1 MKIKNVLIDDRENV
15 ITVGDLVRNSAGDNV
30 PKSYRV
36 VYAHVDEV
44 NDNKLQLTADSI
56 QTTRDRYP
64 VLVEHAD
71 NRVEDVVG
79 YITTNGKPNEA
90 GEFVGDI
97 TFYTNTPQAQHAEQ
111 LWRDGVINELSVS
124 YYIKDYDVME
134 DGEYVRV
141 NSAILKEV
149 SLVSV
154 GADRHTGEVSE
165 NKEGSADV
173 TPTVTTNGEN
183 PEVVP
188 ADVTATVTTDEA
200 ETEEETEE
208 AEGGEVPADV
218 TATVTTDEA
227 ETEEE
232 TEEAENG
239 EAPADVTATVTTDE
253 TENDQETDQEDELEK
268 IRLNVLRSAL
278 FI

>member
-1 MKIKNVLIDDRENV
+1 MKIKNVLIDERENV
-15 ITVGDLVRNSAGDNV
+15 ITVGDLVKNSVEDKAG
-30 PKSYRV
+30 KSYRV

-90 GEFVGDI
+90 GDFVGEL
-97 TFYTNTPQAQHAEQ
+97 TFYDTTPQAQHAEQ

-154 GADRHTGEVSE
+154 GADRHTGEV
-165 NKEGSADV
+165 
-173 TPTVTTNGEN
+173 
-183 PEVVP
+183 
-188 ADVTATVTTDEA
+188 
-200 ETEEETEE
+200 
-208 AEGGEVPADV
+208 
-218 TATVTTDEA
+218 
-227 ETEEE
+227 
-232 TEEAENG
+232 AENG
-239 EAPADVTATVTTDE
+239 EAPADVTATVTTENGEAPADVTATVTTEETETDE
-253 TENDQETDQEDELEK
+253 TENGEVPADVTATVTTDETKNGEVPADVTATVTTDETETDEEDDLEK

>member
-1 MKIKNVLIDDRENV
+1 MKIKNVLIDERENV
-15 ITVGDLVRNSAGDNV
+15 ITVGDLVRNSAGDNA

-44 NDNKLQLTADSI
+44 NDNKLQLTANSI

-90 GEFVGDI
+90 GEFVGEI
-97 TFYTNTPQAQHAEQ
+97 TFYDTTPQAQHAEQ

-173 TPTVTTNGEN
+173 TPTVTTENGEA
-183 PEVVP
+183 P
-188 ADVTATVTTDEA
+188 ADVTGKVTTDETETG
-200 ETEEETEE
+200 ETEN
-208 AEGGEVPADV
+208 GEVPADV

-232 TEEAENG
+232 TGETENG

-253 TENDQETDQEDELEK
+253 TETDEEDELEK
-268 IRLNVLRSAL
+268 LRLNVLRSAL

>member
-15 ITVGDLVRNSAGDNV
+15 VTVGDLVRNSAGDNA

-44 NDNKLQLTADSI
+44 NDNKLQLTANSI

-79 YITTNGKPNEA
+79 YITTDGKPNEA
-90 GEFVGDI
+90 GEFVGEI
-97 TFYTNTPQAQHAEQ
+97 TFYSTTPQAQHAEQ

-124 YYIKDYDVME
+124 YYIKDYDVMD

-154 GADRHTGEVSE
+154 GADRHTGEVSNTE
-165 NKEGSADV
+165 TGSADV
-173 TPTVTTNGEN
+173 TPTVTTNEEN
-183 PEVVP
+183 PEAVPADVTGKVTTDGEQSEEVEAGAVP

-200 ETEEETEE
+200 ETEE

-218 TATVTTDEA
+218 TE
-227 ETEEE
+227 
-232 TEEAENG
+232 
-239 EAPADVTATVTTDE
+239 TVTTDE
-253 TENDQETDQEDELEK
+253 TENDEAKDEVEK
-268 IRLNVLRSAL
+268 IRLNVLRDAL
-278 FI
+278 FV

>member
-1 MKIKNVLIDDRENV
+1 MKIKNVLIDERENV
-15 ITVGDLVRNSAGDNV
+15 ITVSDLVRNSAGDNA

-44 NDNKLQLTADSI
+44 NDNKLQLAANSI

-90 GEFVGDI
+90 GEFVGEI
-97 TFYTNTPQAQHAEQ
+97 TFYDTTPQAQHAEQ
-111 LWRDGVINELSVS
+111 LWRDNVINELSVS
-124 YYIKDYDVME
+124 YYIKDYDMME

-141 NSAILKEV
+141 TSAILKEV

-154 GADRHTGEVSE
+154 GADRHTGEVSNSE
-165 NKEGSADV
+165 AGSADV
-173 TPTVTTNGEN
+173 TPTVTTENGEA
-183 PEVVP
+183 P

-208 AEGGEVPADV
+208 AEGGE
-218 TATVTTDEA
+218 
-227 ETEEE
+227 
-232 TEEAENG
+232 
-239 EAPADVTATVTTDE
+239 APADVTATVTTE
-253 TENDQETDQEDELEK
+253 EAETDQEDELEK

>member
-1 MKIKNVLIDDRENV
+1 MKIKNVLIDERENV
-15 ITVGDLVRNSAGDNV
+15 ITVGDLVRNSAGDNA

-44 NDNKLQLTADSI
+44 NDNKLQLTANSI

-79 YITTNGKPNEA
+79 YITTDGKPNEA
-90 GEFVGDI
+90 GEFVGEI
-97 TFYTNTPQAQHAEQ
+97 TFYNSTPQARHAEQ

-124 YYIKDYDVME
+124 YYIKDYDVMG
-134 DGEYVRV
+134 DGEFVRV

-154 GADRHTGEVSE
+154 GADRNTGEVSE
-165 NKEGSADV
+165 NKEA
-173 TPTVTTNGEN
+173 
-183 PEVVP
+183 P
-188 ADVTATVTTDEA
+188 ADVTATVTT
-200 ETEEETEE
+200 
-208 AEGGEVPADV
+208 
-218 TATVTTDEA
+218 
-227 ETEEE
+227 
-232 TEEAENG
+232 ENG
-239 EAPADVTATVTTDE
+239 ETENGEGSADVTATVTTDE
-253 TENDQETDQEDELEK
+253 TETDEEDELEK
-268 IRLNVLRSAL
+268 IRLNVLRSSL

>member
-15 ITVGDLVRNSAGDNV
+15 ITVGDLVRNSAGDNA

-44 NDNKLQLTADSI
+44 NDNKLQLTANSI

-90 GEFVGDI
+90 GEFVGEI
-97 TFYTNTPQAQHAEQ
+97 TFYDTTPQAQHAEQ

-124 YYIKDYDVME
+124 YYIKDYDVMD

-154 GADRHTGEVSE
+154 GADRHTGEVSNTE
-165 NKEGSADV
+165 TGS
-173 TPTVTTNGEN
+173 
-183 PEVVP
+183 
-188 ADVTATVTTDEA
+188 ADVTATVTTNGAEND
-200 ETEEETEE
+200 ETES
-208 AEGGEVPADV
+208 GEVPADV
-218 TATVTTDEA
+218 TATVTTDEEPKA
-227 ETEEE
+227 EKVESADVTAEVTTKETENEE
-232 TEEAENG
+232 V
-239 EAPADVTATVTTDE
+239 PADVTVEVTTDE
-253 TENDQETDQEDELEK
+253 TKTEEAQDEVEK

-278 FI
+278 FV

>member
-1 MKIKNVLIDDRENV
+1 MKIKNVLVDERNNV
-15 ITVGDLVRNSAGDNV
+15 ITVGDLVKNSAGDSV
-30 PKSYRV
+30 GKSYRV

-79 YITTNGKPNEA
+79 YITTDGKPNEA

-97 TFYTNTPQAQHAEQ
+97 TFYSNTPQAQHAEQ
-111 LWRDGVINELSVS
+111 LWRDGVITELSVS
-124 YYIKDYDVME
+124 YYIKDYDVMD

-154 GADRHTGEVSE
+154 GADRHTGEISNTE
-165 NKEGSADV
+165 TGSADV
-173 TPTVTTNGEN
+173 TPTVTTENGEA
-183 PEVVP
+183 P
-188 ADVTATVTTDEA
+188 ADVTPTVTTDEA
-200 ETEEETEE
+200 E
-208 AEGGEVPADV
+208 AGEVPADV

-232 TEEAENG
+232 TDETEAG

-253 TENDQETDQEDELEK
+253 TENDEEAQDELKK
-268 IRLNVLRSAL
+268 IRVNVLRDAL
-278 FI
+278 FV

>member
-1 MKIKNVLIDDRENV
+1 MKIKNVLIDERENV
-15 ITVGDLVRNSAGDNV
+15 VTVGDLVKNSAGDNA

-44 NDNKLQLTADSI
+44 NDNKLQLTANSI
-56 QTTRDRYP
+56 KTTRDRYP

-79 YITTNGKPNEA
+79 YITTDGKPNEA
-90 GEFVGDI
+90 GEFVGEI
-97 TFYTNTPQAQHAEQ
+97 TFYGTTPQAQHAEQ

-124 YYIKDYDVME
+124 YYIKDYDVMD

-154 GADRHTGEVSE
+154 GADRHTGEVAE
-165 NKEGSADV
+165 NK
-173 TPTVTTNGEN
+173 
-183 PEVVP
+183 
-188 ADVTATVTTDEA
+188 
-200 ETEEETEE
+200 
-208 AEGGEVPADV
+208 
-218 TATVTTDEA
+218 
-227 ETEEE
+227 
-232 TEEAENG
+232 
-239 EAPADVTATVTTDE
+239 EAPADVTATVTTNEAGEVPADVTPMVTTDEAETDEAEAETGSADVTGKVTTDE
-253 TENDQETDQEDELEK
+253 TETEEPKTGAVPADVTGKVTTDETETDEEDELEK

>member
-1 MKIKNVLIDDRENV
+1 MKIKNVLIDERENV
-15 ITVGDLVRNSAGDNV
+15 ITVGDLVRNSAGDNA

-44 NDNKLQLTADSI
+44 NDNKLQLTANSI

-79 YITTNGKPNEA
+79 YITTDGKPNEA
-90 GEFVGDI
+90 GEFVGEI
-97 TFYTNTPQAQHAEQ
+97 TFYDTTPQAQHAEQ

-154 GADRHTGEVSE
+154 GADRHTGEVSNTETGSADETETGETE
-165 NKEGSADV
+165 NGEAPADVPPTVTTDETKAGETENGEAPADVTQTVTTDETKAGETENGEAPADV
-173 TPTVTTNGEN
+173 TPTVTTNET
-183 PEVVP
+183 E
-188 ADVTATVTTDEA
+188 TDE
-200 ETEEETEE
+200 
-208 AEGGEVPADV
+208 
-218 TATVTTDEA
+218 
-227 ETEEE
+227 
-232 TEEAENG
+232 
-239 EAPADVTATVTTDE
+239 
-253 TENDQETDQEDELEK
+253 EDDLEK

>member
-15 ITVGDLVRNSAGDNV
+15 ITVGDLVRNSAGDNA

-44 NDNKLQLTADSI
+44 NDNKLQLTANSI

-79 YITTNGKPNEA
+79 YITTDGKPNEA
-90 GEFVGDI
+90 GEFVGEI
-97 TFYTNTPQAQHAEQ
+97 TFYGTTPQARHAEQ

-124 YYIKDYDVME
+124 YYIKDYDVMD
-134 DGEYVRV
+134 DGDYVRI

-154 GADRHTGEVSE
+154 GADRHTGEVSNTE
-165 NKEGSADV
+165 TGSADV

-188 ADVTATVTTDEA
+188 VDVTATVTTDEEQKA
-200 ETEEETEE
+200 DEVKSADVTAEVATDETETDETEN
-208 AEGGEVPADV
+208 GEVPAD
-218 TATVTTDEA
+218 A
-227 ETEEE
+227 
-232 TEEAENG
+232 
-239 EAPADVTATVTTDE
+239 TATVTTDE
-253 TENDQETDQEDELEK
+253 TETDEEDELEK

>member
-1 MKIKNVLIDDRENV
+1 MKIKNVLIDERENV
-15 ITVGDLVRNSAGDNV
+15 ITVGDLVRNSAGDNA

-79 YITTNGKPNEA
+79 YIVTNGKPNEA
-90 GEFVGDI
+90 GEFVGEI
-97 TFYTNTPQAQHAEQ
+97 TFYDTTPQAQHAEQ

-134 DGEYVRV
+134 DGEYIRV
-141 NSAILKEV
+141 DSAILKEV

-154 GADRHTGEVSE
+154 GADRHTGEISNTE
-165 NKEGSADV
+165 TGS
-173 TPTVTTNGEN
+173 
-183 PEVVP
+183 
-188 ADVTATVTTDEA
+188 ADVTATVTTNGAEND
-200 ETEEETEE
+200 ETE
-208 AEGGEVPADV
+208 AVEVPADV
-218 TATVTTDEA
+218 TETVTTDGENQEA
-227 ETEEE
+227 VS
-232 TEEAENG
+232 
-239 EAPADVTATVTTDE
+239 ADVTATVTTDE
-253 TENDQETDQEDELEK
+253 TEEETENDETEAGEVPADVTPTVTTDETENDEEVQDEVEK

-278 FI
+278 FV

>member
-1 MKIKNVLIDDRENV
+1 MKIKNVLIDERENV
-15 ITVGDLVRNSAGDNV
+15 ITVGDLVRNSAGDNA

-44 NDNKLQLTADSI
+44 NDNKLQLTTDSI

-79 YITTNGKPNEA
+79 YITTDGKPNEA
-90 GEFVGDI
+90 GEFVGEI
-97 TFYTNTPQAQHAEQ
+97 TFYSATPQARHAEQ

-124 YYIKDYDVME
+124 YYIKDYDVMD

-154 GADRHTGEVSE
+154 GADRHTGEVSNTE
-165 NKEGSADV
+165 TGSADV
-173 TPTVTTNGEN
+173 TPTVTTENGEA
-183 PEVVP
+183 P
-188 ADVTATVTTDEA
+188 ADVTPTVTTDE
-200 ETEEETEE
+200 TETEE
-208 AEGGEVPADV
+208 AENGEAPADV
-218 TATVTTDEA
+218 TVAVTTDE
-227 ETEEE
+227 TE

-253 TENDQETDQEDELEK
+253 TENDEEDELEK

>member
-1 MKIKNVLIDDRENV
+1 MKIKNVLIDERENV
-15 ITVGDLVRNSAGDNV
+15 ITVGDLVRNSAGDNA

-44 NDNKLQLTADSI
+44 NDNKLQLTANSI

-90 GEFVGDI
+90 GEFVGEI
-97 TFYTNTPQAQHAEQ
+97 TFYDTTPQAQHAEQ

-154 GADRHTGEVSE
+154 GADRHTGEVSNTE
-165 NKEGSADV
+165 TGSADV

-188 ADVTATVTTDEA
+188 ADVTATVTTDETETGETENGEAPADVTPTVTTDEA

-218 TATVTTDEA
+218 TATVTTDE
-227 ETEEE
+227 
-232 TEEAENG
+232 
-239 EAPADVTATVTTDE
+239 
-253 TENDQETDQEDELEK
+253 TENDEEDELEK

>member
-1 MKIKNVLIDDRENV
+1 MKIKNVLIDERENV
-15 ITVGDLVRNSAGDNV
+15 ITVGDLVRNSAGDNA

-79 YITTNGKPNEA
+79 YIETNGKPNEA
-90 GEFVGDI
+90 GEFVGEI

-154 GADRHTGEVSE
+154 GADRHTGEVSNTE
-165 NKEGSADV
+165 TGSADV
-173 TPTVTTNGEN
+173 TPTVTTNEEN
-183 PEVVP
+183 PEAVP
-188 ADVTATVTTDEA
+188 ADVTGKVTTDEEPKADEVKSADVTAEVTTDEA
-200 ETEEETEE
+200 ETDETENQ
-208 AEGGEVPADV
+208 EV
-218 TATVTTDEA
+218 
-227 ETEEE
+227 
-232 TEEAENG
+232 
-239 EAPADVTATVTTDE
+239 PADVTATVTTDE
-253 TENDQETDQEDELEK
+253 TENDEEAQDELEK
-268 IRLNVLRSAL
+268 IRVNVLRSAL
-278 FI
+278 FV

>member
-1 MKIKNVLIDDRENV
+1 MKIKNVLIDERENV
-15 ITVGDLVRNSAGDNV
+15 ISVGDLVRNSAGDNA

-44 NDNKLQLTADSI
+44 NDNKLQLTANSI

-90 GEFVGDI
+90 GEFVGEI
-97 TFYTNTPQAQHAEQ
+97 TFYDTTPQAQHAEQ

-124 YYIKDYDVME
+124 YYIKDYDVMD
-134 DGEYVRV
+134 DGDYVRV

-154 GADRHTGEVSE
+154 GADRHTGEVSNTE
-165 NKEGSADV
+165 TGSADV
-173 TPTVTTNGEN
+173 TPTVTTNGAEN
-183 PEVVP
+183 DETEAGEVSADVTATVTTDGEKSNEVKS

-208 AEGGEVPADV
+208 TEAGEVPADV
-218 TATVTTDEA
+218 TATVTSA
-227 ETEEE
+227 
-232 TEEAENG
+232 G
-239 EAPADVTATVTTDE
+239 
-253 TENDQETDQEDELEK
+253 TENDEEDELEK

>member
-15 ITVGDLVRNSAGDNV
+15 ITVGDLVRNSAGDNA

-44 NDNKLQLTADSI
+44 NDNKLQLTANSI

-79 YITTNGKPNEA
+79 YITTDGKPNEV
-90 GEFVGDI
+90 GEFVGEI
-97 TFYTNTPQAQHAEQ
+97 TFYDTTPQAQHAEQ

-154 GADRHTGEVSE
+154 GADRHTGEVSNTE
-165 NKEGSADV
+165 TGSADV
-173 TPTVTTNGEN
+173 TTTVTTNGAEN
-183 PEVVP
+183 
-188 ADVTATVTTDEA
+188 
-200 ETEEETEE
+200 EEE
-208 AEGGEVPADV
+208 AGEVPADV
-218 TATVTTDEA
+218 TATVTTDEEKSDEVESA
-227 ETEEE
+227 V
-232 TEEAENG
+232 
-239 EAPADVTATVTTDE
+239 VTATVTTDE
-253 TENDQETDQEDELEK
+253 TETKEEADEAEAREVPADVTVEVTTDENETDEVEK

>member
-15 ITVGDLVRNSAGDNV
+15 ITVGDLVRNSAGDNA

-44 NDNKLQLTADSI
+44 NDNKLQLTANSI

-79 YITTNGKPNEA
+79 YITTDGKPNEA
-90 GEFVGDI
+90 GEFVGEI
-97 TFYTNTPQAQHAEQ
+97 TFYDTTPQAQHAEQ

-154 GADRHTGEVSE
+154 GADRHTGEVSNTE
-165 NKEGSADV
+165 TGSADV
-173 TPTVTTNGEN
+173 TPTVTT
-183 PEVVP
+183 
-188 ADVTATVTTDEA
+188 
-200 ETEEETEE
+200 
-208 AEGGEVPADV
+208 
-218 TATVTTDEA
+218 
-227 ETEEE
+227 
-232 TEEAENG
+232 ENG
-239 EAPADVTATVTTDE
+239 EAPADVTGKVTTDETETDEAEAGEVPADVTETVTTDE
-253 TENDQETDQEDELEK
+253 TETDEAQDEVEK

>member
-1 MKIKNVLIDDRENV
+1 MKIKNVLIDERENV
-15 ITVGDLVRNSAGDNV
+15 ITVGDLVRNSAGDNA

-44 NDNKLQLTADSI
+44 NDNKLQLTANSI

-90 GEFVGDI
+90 GEFVGEI
-97 TFYTNTPQAQHAEQ
+97 TFYGTTPQAQHAEQ

-154 GADRHTGEVSE
+154 GADRHTGEVSNTE
-165 NKEGSADV
+165 TGSADV
-173 TPTVTTNGEN
+173 TPTVTTNGED
-183 PEVVP
+183 PEAVP
-188 ADVTATVTTDEA
+188 ADVTPTVTTDEEPKADEVKSADVTATITTDEA
-200 ETEEETEE
+200 ETGET
-208 AEGGEVPADV
+208 
-218 TATVTTDEA
+218 
-227 ETEEE
+227 
-232 TEEAENG
+232 ENG

-253 TENDQETDQEDELEK
+253 TENDKEDEMEK

>member
-1 MKIKNVLIDDRENV
+1 MKIKNVLIDERENV
-15 ITVGDLVRNSAGDNV
+15 ITVGDLVRNSAGDNA

-44 NDNKLQLTADSI
+44 NDNKLQLTANSI

-90 GEFVGDI
+90 GEFVGEI
-97 TFYTNTPQAQHAEQ
+97 TFYGTTPQAQHAEQ

-124 YYIKDYDVME
+124 YYIKDYDVMD
-134 DGEYVRV
+134 DGDYVRV

-154 GADRHTGEVSE
+154 GADRHTGEVSNTE
-165 NKEGSADV
+165 TGSADV

-188 ADVTATVTTDEA
+188 ADVTGKVTTDEA
-200 ETEEETEE
+200 E
-208 AEGGEVPADV
+208 AGEVPADV
-218 TATVTTDEA
+218 TETVTT
-227 ETEEE
+227 EE
-232 TEEAENG
+232 TEIKEETEGG

-253 TENDQETDQEDELEK
+253 TETDKETEEEDELEK
-268 IRLNVLRSAL
+268 IRVNVLRSAL

>member
-15 ITVGDLVRNSAGDNV
+15 ITVGDLVRNSAGDNA

-79 YITTNGKPNEA
+79 YITTDGKPNEA
-90 GEFVGDI
+90 GEFVGEI
-97 TFYTNTPQAQHAEQ
+97 TFYGTTPQAQHAEQ

-124 YYIKDYDVME
+124 YYIKDYDVMD

-154 GADRHTGEVSE
+154 GADRHTGEVAE
-165 NKEGSADV
+165 
-173 TPTVTTNGEN
+173 NGEA
-183 PEVVP
+183 P
-188 ADVTATVTTDEA
+188 ADVTATVTTENGEA
-200 ETEEETEE
+200 
-208 AEGGEVPADV
+208 PSDV
-218 TATVTTDEA
+218 TPTVTTDETETG
-227 ETEEE
+227 ETENGEAPADVTVAVTTDE
-232 TEEAENG
+232 TETGETENG

-253 TENDQETDQEDELEK
+253 AENDQEDELEK

>member
-1 MKIKNVLIDDRENV
+1 MKIKNVLIDERENV
-15 ITVGDLVRNSAGDNV
+15 ITVGDLVRNSAGDNA

-44 NDNKLQLTADSI
+44 NDNKLQLTANSI

-90 GEFVGDI
+90 GEFVGEI
-97 TFYTNTPQAQHAEQ
+97 TFYDTTSQAQHAEQ

-154 GADRHTGEVSE
+154 GADRHTGEVSNTE
-165 NKEGSADV
+165 TGSADV
-173 TPTVTTNGEN
+173 TATVTTNGAEN
-183 PEVVP
+183 DETEAGEVS
-188 ADVTATVTTDEA
+188 ADVTATVTTD
-200 ETEEETEE
+200 
-208 AEGGEVPADV
+208 GEKSNEVKSADV
-218 TATVTTDEA
+218 TGKVTTDEA
-227 ETEEE
+227 ETGE
-232 TEEAENG
+232 TENG
-239 EAPADVTATVTTDE
+239 EAPVDVTATVTTDE
-253 TENDQETDQEDELEK
+253 TETDQEDDEVQDELEE

>member
-1 MKIKNVLIDDRENV
+1 MKIKNVLIDERENV
-15 ITVGDLVRNSAGDNV
+15 ITVGDLVRNSAGDNA

-44 NDNKLQLTADSI
+44 NDNKLQLTANSI

-79 YITTNGKPNEA
+79 YITTDGKPNEA
-90 GEFVGDI
+90 GEFVGEI
-97 TFYTNTPQAQHAEQ
+97 TFYDTTPQAQHAEQ

-154 GADRHTGEVSE
+154 GADRHTGEVSNTETGSADETETGETE
-165 NKEGSADV
+165 NGEAPADVIPTVTTNETETGETENGEAPADVTPTVTTDETKAGETENGEAPADV
-173 TPTVTTNGEN
+173 TPTVTTNET
-183 PEVVP
+183 E
-188 ADVTATVTTDEA
+188 TDE
-200 ETEEETEE
+200 
-208 AEGGEVPADV
+208 
-218 TATVTTDEA
+218 
-227 ETEEE
+227 
-232 TEEAENG
+232 
-239 EAPADVTATVTTDE
+239 
-253 TENDQETDQEDELEK
+253 EDDLEK

>member
-1 MKIKNVLIDDRENV
+1 MKIKNVLIDERENV
-15 ITVGDLVRNSAGDNV
+15 ITVGDLVRNSAGDNA

-90 GEFVGDI
+90 GEFVGEI
-97 TFYTNTPQAQHAEQ
+97 TFYDTTPQAQHAEQ

-124 YYIKDYDVME
+124 YYIKDYDVMD
-134 DGEYVRV
+134 DGDYVRV

-154 GADRHTGEVSE
+154 GADRHTGEVSNTE
-165 NKEGSADV
+165 TGSADV
-173 TPTVTTNGEN
+173 TPTVTT
-183 PEVVP
+183 
-188 ADVTATVTTDEA
+188 
-200 ETEEETEE
+200 
-208 AEGGEVPADV
+208 
-218 TATVTTDEA
+218 
-227 ETEEE
+227 
-232 TEEAENG
+232 ENG
-239 EAPADVTATVTTDE
+239 EAPADVTPTVTTDGEKSDETENKEGSADVTATVTTDE
-253 TENDQETDQEDELEK
+253 TENDEEDELEK

>member
-1 MKIKNVLIDDRENV
+1 MKIKNVLIDERENV
-15 ITVGDLVRNSAGDNV
+15 ITVGDLVRNSAGDNA

-44 NDNKLQLTADSI
+44 NDNKLQLTANSI

-90 GEFVGDI
+90 GEFVGEI
-97 TFYTNTPQAQHAEQ
+97 TFYDTTTQARHAEQ

-154 GADRHTGEVSE
+154 GADRHTGEVAE
-165 NKEGSADV
+165 NKEAPADVTPTITTENKEAPADVTPTVTTDEEQKADEVKSADVTAEVTTNETETEEETETNQENGEASADV
-173 TPTVTTNGEN
+173 TPTVTT
-183 PEVVP
+183 
-188 ADVTATVTTDEA
+188 
-200 ETEEETEE
+200 
-208 AEGGEVPADV
+208 
-218 TATVTTDEA
+218 
-227 ETEEE
+227 
-232 TEEAENG
+232 
-239 EAPADVTATVTTDE
+239 DE
-253 TENDQETDQEDELEK
+253 TENDEEDELEK
-268 IRLNVLRSAL
+268 FRLNVLRSAL

>member
-1 MKIKNVLIDDRENV
+1 M
-15 ITVGDLVRNSAGDNV
+15 
-30 PKSYRV
+30 
-36 VYAHVDEV
+36 DEV
-44 NDNKLQLTADSI
+44 NDNKLQLTANSI

-90 GEFVGDI
+90 GEFVGEI

-124 YYIKDYDVME
+124 YYIKDYDVMD
-134 DGEYVRV
+134 DGDYVRV

-154 GADRHTGEVSE
+154 GADRNTGEVSNSE
-165 NKEGSADV
+165 AGSADV
-173 TPTVTTNGEN
+173 TPTVTTEKEGS
-183 PEVVP
+183 
-188 ADVTATVTTDEA
+188 ADVTLTVTTDETEA
-200 ETEEETEE
+200 GET
-208 AEGGEVPADV
+208 
-218 TATVTTDEA
+218 
-227 ETEEE
+227 
-232 TEEAENG
+232 ENG

-253 TENDQETDQEDELEK
+253 TETNQENGEAPADVTETVTTDETETDEEDELKK

>member
-1 MKIKNVLIDDRENV
+1 MKIKNVLIDERENV
-15 ITVGDLVRNSAGDNV
+15 ITVGDLVRNSAGDNA
-30 PKSYRV
+30 PKSHRV

-79 YITTNGKPNEA
+79 YIETDGKPNEA
-90 GEFVGDI
+90 GEFVGEI
-97 TFYTNTPQAQHAEQ
+97 TFYGTTPQAQHAEQ

-124 YYIKDYDVME
+124 YYIKDYDVMD
-134 DGEYVRV
+134 DGDFVRV

-154 GADRHTGEVSE
+154 GADRNTGEVSE
-165 NKEGSADV
+165 NKEAPADV

-183 PEVVP
+183 PETVP
-188 ADVTATVTTDEA
+188 ADVIPTVTTEKEDS
-200 ETEEETEE
+200 
-208 AEGGEVPADV
+208 ADV
-218 TATVTTDEA
+218 TGKVTTN
-227 ETEEE
+227 ETE
-232 TEEAENG
+232 TG
-239 EAPADVTATVTTDE
+239 E
-253 TENDQETDQEDELEK
+253 TENDQEDELET

>member
-1 MKIKNVLIDDRENV
+1 MKIKNVLIDERENV
-15 ITVGDLVRNSAGDNV
+15 ITVGDLVRNSAGDNA

-44 NDNKLQLTADSI
+44 NDNKLQLTANSI

-79 YITTNGKPNEA
+79 YITTDGKPNEA
-90 GEFVGDI
+90 GEFVGEI
-97 TFYTNTPQAQHAEQ
+97 TFYVTTPQAQHAEQ

-154 GADRHTGEVSE
+154 GADRHTGEVSNTE
-165 NKEGSADV
+165 AVPVDVTAEVTTNEKNPEAVPADVTPTVTTDGEQSEESKAGAVPADV
-173 TPTVTTNGEN
+173 TPTVTTNGAEN
-183 PEVVP
+183 SE
-188 ADVTATVTTDEA
+188 TEA
-200 ETEEETEE
+200 ETETETIS
-208 AEGGEVPADV
+208 ADV
-218 TATVTTDEA
+218 TETVTT
-227 ETEEE
+227 EE
-232 TEEAENG
+232 T
-239 EAPADVTATVTTDE
+239 
-253 TENDQETDQEDELEK
+253 EK

-278 FI
+278 FL

>member
-1 MKIKNVLIDDRENV
+1 MKIKNVLIDERENV
-15 ITVGDLVRNSAGDNV
+15 ITVGDLVRNSAGDNA

-44 NDNKLQLTADSI
+44 NDNKLQLTAESI

-79 YITTNGKPNEA
+79 YITTDGKPNEV
-90 GEFVGDI
+90 GEFVGEI
-97 TFYTNTPQAQHAEQ
+97 TFYNTTPQAQHAEQ

-154 GADRHTGEVSE
+154 GADRHTGEVSNTE
-165 NKEGSADV
+165 TGSADV

-188 ADVTATVTTDEA
+188 ADVTGKVTTDEA
-200 ETEEETEE
+200 ETEEETE
-208 AEGGEVPADV
+208 
-218 TATVTTDEA
+218 TV
-227 ETEEE
+227 
-232 TEEAENG
+232 
-239 EAPADVTATVTTDE
+239 PADVTATVTTDE
-253 TENDQETDQEDELEK
+253 TETEEETGETENGEAPADVTPTVTTEETETDQEDELEK

>member
-1 MKIKNVLIDDRENV
+1 MKIKNVLVDERENV
-15 ITVGDLVRNSAGDNV
+15 ITVGDLVRNSAGDNA

-90 GEFVGDI
+90 GEFVGEI
-97 TFYTNTPQAQHAEQ
+97 TFYGTTPQAQHAEQ
-111 LWRDGVINELSVS
+111 LWRDNVINELSVS

-134 DGEYVRV
+134 DGDFVRV

-154 GADRHTGEVSE
+154 GADRNTGEVAE
-165 NKEGSADV
+165 NKEGPADV

-188 ADVTATVTTDEA
+188 VDVTPTVTTDEEPKADEVKSADVTATVTTDE
-200 ETEEETEE
+200 T
-208 AEGGEVPADV
+208 
-218 TATVTTDEA
+218 

-253 TENDQETDQEDELEK
+253 TENDEEDELEK

>member
-1 MKIKNVLIDDRENV
+1 MKIKNVLIDERENV
-15 ITVGDLVRNSAGDNV
+15 ITVGDLVRNSAGDNA

-44 NDNKLQLTADSI
+44 NDNKLQLTANSI

-79 YITTNGKPNEA
+79 YITTDGKPNEV
-90 GEFVGDI
+90 GEFVGEI
-97 TFYTNTPQAQHAEQ
+97 TFYDTTPQAQHAEQ
-111 LWRDGVINELSVS
+111 LWRDNVINELSVS

-173 TPTVTTNGEN
+173 TPTVTTENGEA
-183 PEVVP
+183 P
-188 ADVTATVTTDEA
+188 ADVTPTVTTDKA
-200 ETEEETEE
+200 ETGET
-208 AEGGEVPADV
+208 
-218 TATVTTDEA
+218 
-227 ETEEE
+227 
-232 TEEAENG
+232 ENG

-253 TENDQETDQEDELEK
+253 TETGETENGEAPADVTATVTTDETETDEEDELEK

>member
-1 MKIKNVLIDDRENV
+1 MKIKNVLIDERENV
-15 ITVGDLVRNSAGDNV
+15 IAVGDLVRNSAGDNA

-44 NDNKLQLTADSI
+44 NDNKLQLTANSI

-90 GEFVGDI
+90 GEFVGEI
-97 TFYTNTPQAQHAEQ
+97 TFYDTTPQAQHAEQ

-154 GADRHTGEVSE
+154 GADRHTGEVSNSE
-165 NKEGSADV
+165 AGSADV

-188 ADVTATVTTDEA
+188 ADVTPTVTTDGEKSD
-200 ETEEETEE
+200 ETENGE
-208 AEGGEVPADV
+208 APADV
-218 TATVTTDEA
+218 TVTVTTDEA

-253 TENDQETDQEDELEK
+253 TETDQEDELEK

>member
-1 MKIKNVLIDDRENV
+1 MKIKNVLIDERENV
-15 ITVGDLVRNSAGDNV
+15 ITVGDLVRNSAGDNA

-44 NDNKLQLTADSI
+44 NDNKLQLTANSI

-90 GEFVGDI
+90 GEFVGEI
-97 TFYTNTPQAQHAEQ
+97 TFYDTTPQAQHAEQ

-154 GADRHTGEVSE
+154 GADRHTGEVSNSEAGSADVTSTVTTE
-165 NKEGSADV
+165 NGEAPADV
-173 TPTVTTNGEN
+173 TPTVTT
-183 PEVVP
+183 
-188 ADVTATVTTDEA
+188 D
-200 ETEEETEE
+200 ETETGET
-208 AEGGEVPADV
+208 
-218 TATVTTDEA
+218 
-227 ETEEE
+227 
-232 TEEAENG
+232 ENG

-253 TENDQETDQEDELEK
+253 AENDEETEEVEGGEAPADVIGKVTTDETETDEEDELEK
-268 IRLNVLRSAL
+268 LRLNVLRSAL

>member
-1 MKIKNVLIDDRENV
+1 MKIKNVLIDERENV
-15 ITVGDLVRNSAGDNV
+15 ITVGDLVRNSAGDNAH
-30 PKSYRV
+30 KSYRV
-36 VYAHVDEV
+36 VYAHADEV
-44 NDNKLQLTADSI
+44 NDNKLQLTANSI

-79 YITTNGKPNEA
+79 YITTDGKPNEA
-90 GEFVGDI
+90 GEFVGEI
-97 TFYTNTPQAQHAEQ
+97 TFYGTTPQAQHAEQ

-134 DGEYVRV
+134 DGEDGEYVRV

-154 GADRHTGEVSE
+154 GADRHTGEVSNTE
-165 NKEGSADV
+165 TGSADV
-173 TPTVTTNGEN
+173 TPTVTTNGED
-183 PEVVP
+183 PEAVP
-188 ADVTATVTTDEA
+188 ADVTATVTTDKAEA
-200 ETEEETEE
+200 
-208 AEGGEVPADV
+208 GEVPADV
-218 TATVTTDEA
+218 TATVTTDET
-227 ETEEE
+227 ETNQ
-232 TEEAENG
+232 ENG
-239 EAPADVTATVTTDE
+239 EASADVTATVTTDE
-253 TENDQETDQEDELEK
+253 TETDEEDEVEK

>member
-1 MKIKNVLIDDRENV
+1 MKIKNVLIDERENV
-15 ITVGDLVRNSAGDNV
+15 ITVGDLVRNSAGDNA

-90 GEFVGDI
+90 GEFVGEI
-97 TFYTNTPQAQHAEQ
+97 TFYGTTPQAQHAEQ

-173 TPTVTTNGEN
+173 TPTVTTEAGE
-183 PEVVP
+183 VP
-188 ADVTATVTTDEA
+188 ADVTPTVTTDEA

-208 AEGGEVPADV
+208 AEGGE
-218 TATVTTDEA
+218 
-227 ETEEE
+227 
-232 TEEAENG
+232 
-239 EAPADVTATVTTDE
+239 APADVTATVTTDE
-253 TENDQETDQEDELEK
+253 TENDEEDELEK

>member
-1 MKIKNVLIDDRENV
+1 MKIKNVLIDERENV
-15 ITVGDLVRNSAGDNV
+15 ITVGDLVRNSAGDNA

-44 NDNKLQLTADSI
+44 NDNKLQLTAESI

-90 GEFVGDI
+90 GEFVGEI
-97 TFYTNTPQAQHAEQ
+97 TFYDTTPQAQHAEQ

-154 GADRHTGEVSE
+154 GADRHTGEVSNTE
-165 NKEGSADV
+165 TGSADV
-173 TPTVTTNGEN
+173 TPTVTTENGEA
-183 PEVVP
+183 P
-188 ADVTATVTTDEA
+188 ADVTPTITTDET
-200 ETEEETEE
+200 ETEEETET
-208 AEGGEVPADV
+208 VPADV

-253 TENDQETDQEDELEK
+253 TETDEEDELEK
-268 IRLNVLRSAL
+268 LRLNVLRSAL

>member
-1 MKIKNVLIDDRENV
+1 MKIKNVLVDERDNV
-15 ITVGDLVRNSAGDNV
+15 ITVGDLVKNSAGDSAG
-30 PKSYRV
+30 KSYRV

-44 NDNKLQLTADSI
+44 NDNKLQLTANSI

-79 YITTNGKPNEA
+79 YIATNGKPNEA

-97 TFYTNTPQAQHAEQ
+97 TFYSNTPQAQHAEQ

-124 YYIKDYDVME
+124 YYIQDYDVMD

-154 GADRHTGEVSE
+154 GADRHTGEVSNAE
-165 NKEGSADV
+165 DSSADV
-173 TPTVTTNGEN
+173 TPM
-183 PEVVP
+183 
-188 ADVTATVTTDEA
+188 VTTDE
-200 ETEEETEE
+200 T
-208 AEGGEVPADV
+208 
-218 TATVTTDEA
+218 
-227 ETEEE
+227 
-232 TEEAENG
+232 ENG
-239 EAPADVTATVTTDE
+239 EAPADVTPTVTTDE
-253 TENDQETDQEDELEK
+253 TENDETETETETISADVTETVTTEETENDEEKDELEK
-268 IRLNVLRSAL
+268 IRLNVLRSVL
-278 FI
+278 FV

>member
-1 MKIKNVLIDDRENV
+1 MKIKNVLIDERENV
-15 ITVGDLVRNSAGDNV
+15 ITVGDLVRNSAGDNA

-44 NDNKLQLTADSI
+44 NDNKLQLTANSI

-90 GEFVGDI
+90 GEFVGEI
-97 TFYTNTPQAQHAEQ
+97 TFYDTTPQAQHAEQ

-154 GADRHTGEVSE
+154 GADRHTGEVSNTE
-165 NKEGSADV
+165 TGSADV

-188 ADVTATVTTDEA
+188 ADVTGKVTTDEAEAGEVPADVTPTVTTDEA
-200 ETEEETEE
+200 ETEEET
-208 AEGGEVPADV
+208 GE
-218 TATVTTDEA
+218 T
-227 ETEEE
+227 
-232 TEEAENG
+232 ENG
-239 EAPADVTATVTTDE
+239 EAPADVTPTVTTDE
-253 TENDQETDQEDELEK
+253 TETDEEDELEK
-268 IRLNVLRSAL
+268 FRLNVLRSAL